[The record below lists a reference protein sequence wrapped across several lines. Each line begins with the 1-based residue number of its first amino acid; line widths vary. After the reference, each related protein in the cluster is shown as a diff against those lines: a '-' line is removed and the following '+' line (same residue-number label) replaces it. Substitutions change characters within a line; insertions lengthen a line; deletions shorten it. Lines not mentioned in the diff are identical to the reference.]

1 MKKKNN
7 YELIRINVNLP
18 KKIVNRVKEFA
29 DNLGVNYTTAYIM
42 ILNQN
47 LDQSL
52 YRQRLYLIKQFIS
65 ERLILENNFS
75 INKEDCFKIIKMI
88 DEML

>member
-7 YELIRINVNLP
+7 YESIRVNVNLP
-18 KKIVNRVKEFA
+18 KKLVDRVKEFA